1 LDAGAAWS
9 DIFANDTAGTA
20 NGNFTGTRWLVSG
33 GLIGTYPWQMLVLE
47 PSARVFAIWEHENAF
62 TDSLGTFQPARNFE
76 TGRASAGVK
85 AIYPFAWTSST
96 VALSPYAGLYADYCF
111 SKDDAQTAGLTTVPL
126 LQGSSRRAPPVVSR
140 RALPAARRLA
150 PAAKS
155 AASAAP
161 PTSGPGP
168 PAAGFRFDAVVIA
181 SEAKQSKFV
190 ATTGLLRRCAPRN
203 DELHSRGLHGFA
215 STPPVK
221 GCGAPVVPGNASG
234 RPRKLRTAR

>member
-85 AIYPFAWTSST
+85 SDLSVRLDVEHGRA
-96 VALSPYAGLYADYCF
+96 VALCR
-111 SKDDAQTAGLTTVPL
+111 PL
-126 LQGSSRRAPPVVSR
+126 
-140 RALPAARRLA
+140 RRLL
-150 PAAKS
+150 
-155 AASAAP
+155 
-161 PTSGPGP
+161 
-168 PAAGFRFDAVVIA
+168 F
-181 SEAKQSKFV
+181 
-190 ATTGLLRRCAPRN
+190 L
-203 DELHSRGLHGFA
+203 
-215 STPPVK
+215 K
-221 GCGAPVVPGNASG
+221 G
-234 RPRKLRTAR
+234 